1 LSQNVEITF
10 NLIIAAP
17 DSGVDMLRAATVKH
31 PVLRFV
37 TLLLSGSV
45 K

>member
-1 LSQNVEITF
+1 MSQNVEITF

-17 DSGVDMLRAATVKH
+17 GR
-31 PVLRFV
+31 PQWVLRFV